1 MKLRTML
8 GLFAG
13 LVLFAG
19 FAVPQ
24 SKPAT
29 GFDQLKTLAGEWE
42 GKTENG
48 KSVRVYYKVIS
59 GGSALLET
67 LAPGGEPEMLTVYNL
82 DGNHVM
88 LTHYCSAG
96 NQPRMR
102 ALAATPG
109 AKEFNFAFLD
119 ATNLASP
126 AAGHMHKLAI
136 RLEDNDHFTQRW
148 TWRDNGKE
156 ATEVFH
162 FTRKK

>member
-24 SKPAT
+24 SKPDT
-29 GFDQLKTLAGEWE
+29 GFDRLKSLVGEWE
-42 GKTENG
+42 AKAESRN
-48 KSVRVYYKVIS
+48 SVRVSYKLIS

-109 AKEFNFAFLD
+109 AKEFNFVFLD

-126 AAGHMHKLAI
+126 AASHMHKLAI

-148 TWRDNGKE
+148 TWRDNGRE
-156 ATEVFH
+156 QTEVFH
-162 FTRKK
+162 FARTK

>member
-1 MKLRTML
+1 MKWQTTFCLLAAMAL
-8 GLFAG
+8 S
-13 LVLFAG
+13 
-19 FAVPQ
+19 AVPAEPQ

-29 GFDQLKTLAGEWE
+29 GFDQLKTLVGEWD
-42 GKTENG
+42 GKAENG
-48 KSVRVYYKVIS
+48 KSVRVSYKVIS

-109 AKEFNFAFLD
+109 AKESNFAFLD

-148 TWRDNGKE
+148 TWRDTGKE
-156 ATEVFH
+156 ATEVLH